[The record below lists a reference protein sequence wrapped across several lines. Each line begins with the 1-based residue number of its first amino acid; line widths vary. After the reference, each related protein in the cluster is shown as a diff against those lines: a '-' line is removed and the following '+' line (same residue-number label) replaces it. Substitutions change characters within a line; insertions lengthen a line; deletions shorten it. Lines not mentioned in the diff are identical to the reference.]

1 MQEALCMATHE
12 IAREDWNTFLTEF
25 SRRHQDA
32 KVAIE
37 TVSPVDADG
46 VDEEADFLPFLGI
59 TLDTKGN
66 GTDSIKI
73 ATTTEEGDD
82 FTHVVTAPKQV
93 YHKTG
98 AGVLSDEV
106 TPDEILEITSAN
118 APPITYLRFRHPG
131 EELPPVNDATLIVV

>member
-1 MQEALCMATHE
+1 MATHE
-12 IAREDWNTFLTEF
+12 IAREDWNTFFTEF

-37 TVSPVDADG
+37 TVSPVDG
-46 VDEEADFLPFLGI
+46 VNEAADFLPFLGI
-59 TLDTKGN
+59 TLDTKGS
-66 GTDSIKI
+66 GAGSIEI
-73 ATTTEEGDD
+73 MTATEDGDD

-106 TPDEILEITSAN
+106 TPDEILEITSAD

-131 EELPPVNDATLIVV
+131 EELPPINDATLTVV